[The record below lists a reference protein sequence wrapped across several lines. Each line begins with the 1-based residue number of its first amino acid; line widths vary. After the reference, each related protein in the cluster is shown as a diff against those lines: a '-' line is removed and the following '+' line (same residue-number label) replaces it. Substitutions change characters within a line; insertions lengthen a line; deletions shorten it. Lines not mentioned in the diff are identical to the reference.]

1 MEAKLPLRTAI
12 LLFAA
17 IIFAWGINWTV
28 TKLLVAHVTP
38 LWTAAIR
45 TSVAAIA
52 LLGLLVCLGKLSVP
66 KRGDLPVIAAIGV
79 CHMVAFTALMTAG
92 LTYVPAGRA
101 IVLGYTTPLWVAPG
115 SYFLL
120 KEAMPKMRVAGILI
134 GLAGLAVMFNPLTFD
149 WSDGRAVY
157 GNVLLLLSALAWSVS
172 ILYVRAHRWISTP
185 FQLVFWQALLATAIL
200 LGLAFWFEG
209 LPRILWT
216 REVVL
221 GFGYSGL
228 ISTALAF
235 WAMAVV
241 NRSVPATVTSL
252 GMLATP
258 IVGIASSAFLLGE
271 RIDLPLVLATTIIM
285 AGIALGTVPWSKWT
299 VRGSFRDGLGS

>member
-12 LLFAA
+12 SLFAA

-52 LLGLLVCLGKLSVP
+52 LLGLLVCLGTLSVP